1 MNSDFIPAKES
12 RPVINFF
19 TTYTNFMLW
28 RRFRD
33 IHVQQLYLP
42 DSNSKTVYF
51 MNHHYWWDGLL
62 PLYLNENRFKQKAR
76 ALMEDK
82 QMREYPFFSR
92 IGAFSIDLDNTRSG
106 IRSLRYA
113 VESMKR
119 PNSSLFI
126 YPEGKITPVSFSKPS
141 FKPGLS
147 WLYRQLTDVD
157 FVPVAFYISHTKSNK
172 PDLYIHVGQ
181 ACKPDSSLHSDEL
194 TQAFEEELHQQM
206 MSIRDQVYQVRS

>member
-92 IGAFSIDLDNTRSG
+92 IGAFSIDLDKREVLNVSVETNQVMHTRDPEYTFRG
-106 IRSLRYA
+106 I
-113 VESMKR
+113 K
-119 PNSSLFI
+119 
-126 YPEGKITPVSFSKPS
+126 
-141 FKPGLS
+141 
-147 WLYRQLTDVD
+147 
-157 FVPVAFYISHTKSNK
+157 VA
-172 PDLYIHVGQ
+172 
-181 ACKPDSSLHSDEL
+181 DSSKMSVL
-194 TQAFEEELHQQM
+194 TKALN
-206 MSIRDQVYQVRS
+206 DVV